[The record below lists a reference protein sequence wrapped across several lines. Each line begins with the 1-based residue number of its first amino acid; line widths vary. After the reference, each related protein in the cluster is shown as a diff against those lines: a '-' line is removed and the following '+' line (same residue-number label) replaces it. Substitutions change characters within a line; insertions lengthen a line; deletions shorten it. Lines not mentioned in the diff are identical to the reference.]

1 MSNKIPIKKPIPV
14 VKTNKAAKPLITN
27 KPDSIQKPAIKSKNK
42 TETQLHGL
50 IVKKDWKHFQ
60 IIIIIIKK
68 KNKKRIKM
76 IMLHNVYLFSLI
88 KH

>member
-42 TETQLHGL
+42 TEAQLHGL
-50 IVKKDWKHFQ
+50 IVKKRLEAFSNNNYNNQ
-60 IIIIIIKK
+60 EKK
-68 KNKKRIKM
+68 KKKK
-76 IMLHNVYLFSLI
+76 
-88 KH
+88 